1 MYKRKSGILLHPTSL
16 PSKFGIGDFGKEA
29 YNFIDFLYKSGQSL
43 WQVLPLNPPGYGE
56 SPYQSYSAF
65 AGNYYLISVE
75 KLHEKKLIS
84 EEDLNKTPNF
94 NNKKIE
100 FEKAYKLKD
109 KILKKAYN
117 NFILN
122 GEKEKFKEFESDNKI
137 WLENYTFFMALKNY
151 FNHLPWNQWD
161 KLIANRD
168 TKTLDFYR
176 EKLAEEILY
185 YKFLQYTFFEQWYE
199 LKKYANEKGIKIV
212 GDIPI
217 YISYDSSDVWANPEL
232 YKLDVYGN
240 PSKVAGVPPD
250 YFSKTGQLW
259 GNPIYKWDKMKEND
273 YKWWRERL
281 KVLMKMFDIIRIDH
295 FRGFESYWEIPGEE
309 KTAVNGKWV
318 KGPGSHFF
326 SNLKK
331 HLGELPLI
339 AEDLGI
345 ITEEVTRLRNEFNFP
360 GMRVLQFEFEEGW
373 QKGFSSYINEK
384 NTVVYTGTHDN
395 NTILGWY
402 NNIPENIK
410 RYAEKY
416 LNLVTELN
424 EKDICWY
431 FIEFAMRSNADTV
444 IIPLQDIF
452 CMGSETRMN
461 LPGSVNGNWE
471 WRFDSNLLTEK
482 VSKKMSYLANKYNR
496 VNQF

>member
-16 PSKFGIGDFGKEA
+16 PSKYGIGDFGREA
-29 YNFIDFLYKSGQSL
+29 YNFIDFLNKSAQSL

-75 KLHEKKLIS
+75 KLCEKGLIS
-84 EEDLNKTPNF
+84 QEDLNNVPAY

-100 FEKAYKLKD
+100 FEKAYKFKD
-109 KILKKAYN
+109 DIFKKAYS
-117 NFILN
+117 NFILK
-122 GEKEKFKEFESDNKI
+122 GEKEEFNEFEDENKI
-137 WLENYTFFMALKNY
+137 WLENYTLFMALKVNY
-151 FNHLPWNQWD
+151 NYLPWNQW
-161 KLIANRD
+161 KKSAASRD
-168 TKTLDFYR
+168 NKIMAAYK
-176 EKLAEEILY
+176 EKLHDKILY
-185 YKFLQYTFFEQWYE
+185 FKFLQYIFFEQWYE
-199 LKKYANEKGIKIV
+199 LKKYANEKGIKII

-232 YKLDVYGN
+232 YKLDSYGN
-240 PSKVAGVPPD
+240 PAKVAGVPPD

-259 GNPIYKWDKMKEND
+259 GNPIYKWNKMKEND

-281 KVLMKMFDIIRIDH
+281 RLLLKMYDIIRIDH
-295 FRGFESYWEIPGEE
+295 FRGFEAYWEISGEE

-326 SNLKK
+326 SILKK
-331 HLGELPLI
+331 YLGELPLI

-345 ITEEVTRLRNEFNFP
+345 ITEEVTRLRKEFNFP

-373 QKGFSSYINEK
+373 QKGFSPYIKDK

-402 NNIPENIK
+402 NNVSNNIK
-410 RYAEKY
+410 RCAEKY
-416 LNLVTELN
+416 LNLVTGL
-424 EKDICWY
+424 KDRDICWY
-431 FIEFAMRSNADTV
+431 FIELALRSNADIV
-444 IIPLQDIF
+444 IIPLQDLF
-452 CMGSETRMN
+452 CLGSEARMN

-471 WRFDSNLLTEK
+471 WRFENSLLTEK
-482 VSKKMSYLANKYNR
+482 ISEKMNYLVKKNNR
-496 VNQF
+496 LSN